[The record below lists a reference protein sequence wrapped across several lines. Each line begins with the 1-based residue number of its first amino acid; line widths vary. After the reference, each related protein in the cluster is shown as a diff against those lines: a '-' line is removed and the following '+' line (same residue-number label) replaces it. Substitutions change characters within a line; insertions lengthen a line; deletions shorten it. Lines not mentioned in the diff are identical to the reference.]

1 VFRLLPGA
9 ALNVVLTGCLRIDVD
24 LNIPESESIDGEIVL
39 AVSEEL
45 AQVTGQSR
53 DELIAQFETNVMR
66 NAPEGV
72 TKESYRDG
80 ELEGTRLTLDAVPV
94 AAFNP
99 ADETL
104 SIVHEGDHYIVNGK
118 FDLAALTG
126 ELSETEQQA
135 LEGVADAMDVRVA
148 ITFPGRVLD
157 HNGELDGQTVSWV
170 PTGVEAIEIHA
181 RAEDSALAEDTPRP
195 EDSTPA
201 RSFAGPAVA
210 ALLIVSVVVVLTL
223 LRRRSNQP
231 RESA

>member
-24 LNIPESESIDGEIVL
+24 LNIAESESIDGEIVL

-104 SIVHEGDHYIVNGK
+104 SIVHEGDHY
-118 FDLAALTG
+118 
-126 ELSETEQQA
+126 
-135 LEGVADAMDVRVA
+135 
-148 ITFPGRVLD
+148 
-157 HNGELDGQTVSWV
+157 W
-170 PTGVEAIEIHA
+170 
-181 RAEDSALAEDTPRP
+181 
-195 EDSTPA
+195 STASSTWLRSPA
-201 RSFAGPAVA
+201 NC
-210 ALLIVSVVVVLTL
+210 
-223 LRRRSNQP
+223 RRRSS
-231 RESA
+231 RRSRASRTRWTCE